1 MKDIFSLNIK
11 EFSLSNDIKYWIVY
25 NIFDN
30 NEIKIIENFFE
41 KQNYNLN
48 NNHLMDNP
56 LLLKHNYEIPYINY
70 FKSILKNITLKY
82 NTTLRNKDYIYTD
95 YYKVWINS
103 YNSFNSKK
111 SKQNVFIPHI
121 DDSAGIV
128 GNYWLSKNL
137 ESSGT
142 KLFKYNGNIY
152 YMRDDDKSLFIYDE
166 NFDYKLFDPIIEYN
180 KWYNIDN
187 QILEKNNLIFQGI
200 VPCVYNSITIY
211 NANVPHIP
219 FINENIVKRNS
230 ISFLLK

>member
-48 NNHLMDNP
+48 NNHLMENP

-95 YYKVWINS
+95 YYKFWINS

-152 YMRDDDKSLFIYDE
+152 YMTDDDKSLFIYDE

>member
-48 NNHLMDNP
+48 NNHLMENP

-95 YYKVWINS
+95 YYKFWINS
-103 YNSFNSKK
+103 YNSFIYKK
-111 SKQNVFIPHI
+111 SKQSVFIPHI

-152 YMRDDDKSLFIYDE
+152 HMTDGNKSRFIYDE

-180 KWYNIDN
+180 NWYNIDN
-187 QILEKNNLIFQGI
+187 QILEKNNLIFQDI

>member
-48 NNHLMDNP
+48 NNHLMENP

-70 FKSILKNITLKY
+70 FKSILKNITIKY

-95 YYKVWINS
+95 YYKFWINS
-103 YNSFNSKK
+103 YNSFISKK
-111 SKQNVFIPHI
+111 SKQSVFIPHI

-152 YMRDDDKSLFIYDE
+152 YMTNDDKSRFIYDE

>member
-30 NEIKIIENFFE
+30 NEIKIMENFFE

-48 NNHLMDNP
+48 NNHLMENP

-103 YNSFNSKK
+103 YNSFISKK

-152 YMRDDDKSLFIYDE
+152 YMTDDDKSLFIYDE